1 VWYVIQGP
9 DTAHATTFL
18 DYIKARGHNFTRVW
32 CFFYYNQI
40 TYDDL
45 TKYPAQPWPY
55 LRTGPGTALDG
66 APKFDLTRPND
77 TYFQSLKDFV
87 HAAQNRGI
95 VCSVMLF
102 GSYNLIRNDEFNNC
116 VWNRSNNINPE
127 TLVLST
133 GPDFFAM
140 NPGVL
145 HLQEAHVRRVV
156 DTLNEYDNVIW
167 EIMNESMDAPNV
179 SAWHDHVIRYLRVY
193 EATKPKQHLIGMT
206 GDPAT
211 AGGRKMFQSVADWVS
226 PDAGSSDSDY
236 KNFGGSGH
244 TRKIVLNDTP
254 MGRHLR

>member
-116 VWNRSNNINPE
+116 VWHESNNICAARRGVPR
-127 TLVLST
+127 LS
-133 GPDFFAM
+133 AAQRR
-140 NPGVL
+140 L
-145 HLQEAHVRRVV
+145 HGEPRGGHL
-156 DTLNEYDNVIW
+156 L
-167 EIMNESMDAPNV
+167 
-179 SAWHDHVIRYLRVY
+179 LRMV
-193 EATKPKQHLIGMT
+193 
-206 GDPAT
+206 
-211 AGGRKMFQSVADWVS
+211 
-226 PDAGSSDSDY
+226 
-236 KNFGGSGH
+236 
-244 TRKIVLNDTP
+244 
-254 MGRHLR
+254 